1 MTLLPVLSSGNCLG
15 FFNFSP
21 KIKDLF
27 PNLNETSQ
35 EFALVKWFYTNNFV
49 RVEKSQ
55 SFQ

>member
-27 PNLNETSQ
+27 ANLNETSQ